1 MEHSS
6 VTKCRE
12 TFHRLGIEVEIVK
25 TSESARTAQEAAD
38 ALGVEVGQIVKS
50 LIFQSN
56 ETPLLVAAS
65 GSNRVDTKK
74 VALALDLPKVD
85 KADADL
91 VRSATGYAIG
101 GVPPF
106 GLATQ
111 LKTLVDPDLMTY
123 PQVWAAAGHP
133 FYVFAIEPQN
143 LLAFSNGKLAD
154 IKML

>member
-1 MEHSS
+1 

-12 TFHRLGIEVEIVK
+12 TFQQLGLKVEIIK

-50 LIFQSN
+50 LVFQSN
-56 ETPLLVAAS
+56 QTPLLVATS

-74 VALALDLPKVD
+74 VAQALGLEKVD
-85 KADADL
+85 KADAEL

-106 GLATQ
+106 GHDTK
-111 LKTLVDPDLMTY
+111 LKTLIDPDLAKY
-123 PQVWAAAGHP
+123 SVVWAAAGHP
-133 FYVFAIEPQN
+133 FYVFAMDPQD
-143 LLAFSNGKLAD
+143 LLAFSEGELTD
-154 IKML
+154 IKMV